1 MSRGVPVLVNLFA
14 ARFTALYI
22 LAKPSGVLGSTSTKS
37 LYSLFLL
44 FNPHDLRVAAI
55 AGSSVVRTVGSG
67 ISPDASAL
75 LGPTVQDPSSSFVGL

>member
-55 AGSSVVRTVGSG
+55 AGSAIVGSG